1 MSVKISAKV
10 WEWSQSEGTDRLVM
24 LALSDF
30 CDDDGVCYPG
40 VARIAKKCRISER
53 SVQRAFQSL
62 TKLGELAIEQKAGI
76 HTNGGATNR
85 FILTL
90 NGGVRLTGGVRG
102 GDIHGTKVVTN
113 GVKGGD
119 TAMSP
124 DPSVEPSVKP
134 SGGFQLSSEPK
145 KRKIKI
151 GTVNGH
157 KPTQSEVEDFTASI
171 GQPRLDGEMA
181 YLKWN
186 AKGWPKNWMDDI
198 RYHKRAG
205 WLHSQ
210 KQQSAVEPKKISG
223 LVL

>member
-1 MSVKISAKV
+1 
-10 WEWSQSEGTDRLVM
+10 M

-30 CDDDGVCYPG
+30 CDDDGICYPG
-40 VARIAKKCRISER
+40 VARIAKKCKISER

-62 TKLGELAIEQKAGI
+62 TKLGELSIEQKAGI
-76 HTNGGATNR
+76 HTNGGSTNR
-85 FILTL
+85 FTLML
-90 NGGVRLTGGVRG
+90 NGGVKLTGGVQG
-102 GDIHGTKVVTN
+102 GDIRGQKVVTN
-113 GVKGGD
+113 RVKGGD

-124 DPSVEPSVKP
+124 DPSVDPSVDP
-134 SGGFQLSSEPK
+134 SGGFVLSSEPK
-145 KRKIKI
+145 KRKTKI

-181 YLKWN
+181 FLKWN

-210 KQQSAVEPKKISG
+210 KQQATIEPKKVTMLG
-223 LVL
+223 L